1 MMATIEEKM
10 QILKMLEEG
19 KINADE
25 AAGLLEALGDDTKA
39 SKEPGFREDFPG
51 TSSGRSPRWFR
62 VTVTD
67 TDTGKSRVNVR
78 LPIGMVRAG
87 MKMGMRFAPEVEGL
101 DLDELTQILRSGEVG
116 KFVDVYDEQDGEHVE
131 VFIE

>member
-1 MMATIEEKM
+1 MATIEEKM

-19 KINADE
+19 KISADE
-25 AAGLLEALGDDTKA
+25 AAGLLEALQVR
-39 SKEPGFREDFPG
+39 KETGSRESFSEPAG
-51 TSSGRSPRWFR
+51 GGSARWFR
-62 VTVTD
+62 VMVTD

-87 MKMGMRFAPEVEGL
+87 MKMGMRFAPEVEGM
-101 DLDELTQILRSGEVG
+101 DLDELTEFLRTGALG
-116 KFVDVYDEQDGEHVE
+116 KIVDVYDDDDGEHVE

>member
-1 MMATIEEKM
+1 MATIEEKM

-19 KINADE
+19 KITADE
-25 AAGLLEALGDDTKA
+25 ASGLLDALGDDIKTP
-39 SKEPGFREDFPG
+39 KESGLREDFPDA
-51 TSSGRSPRWFR
+51 SGGHKPRWFR
-62 VTVTD
+62 VRVTD
-67 TDTGKSRVNVR
+67 ADTGNSRVNVR

-101 DLDELTQILRSGEVG
+101 EMDELAQILSSNELG
-116 KFVDVYDEQDGEHVE
+116 KFVDVYDDEDGEHVE

>member
-1 MMATIEEKM
+1 MATIEEKM

-19 KINADE
+19 KISADE
-25 AAGLLEALGDDTKA
+25 AAGLLEALGED
-39 SKEPGFREDFPG
+39 SQVRKETGSRESFSEPAG
-51 TSSGRSPRWFR
+51 GRGARWFR
-62 VTVTD
+62 VMVTD

-101 DLDELTQILRSGEVG
+101 DLDELTEFLRSGALG
-116 KFVDVYDEQDGEHVE
+116 KIVDVYDDDDGEHVE